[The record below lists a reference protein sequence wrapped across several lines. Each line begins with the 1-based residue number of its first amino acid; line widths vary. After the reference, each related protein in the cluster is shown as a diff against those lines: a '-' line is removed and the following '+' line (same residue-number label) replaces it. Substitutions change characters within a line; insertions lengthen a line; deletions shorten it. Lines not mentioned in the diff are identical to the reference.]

1 MPVHGT
7 ERLVLAAAPEKVFS
21 GYSGHCT
28 VGKASK
34 VVVPAQA
41 PSRCSQRMDIPAGQG
56 VGIRSHRRSVYRGDQ
71 QKVPM
76 FVSDLGRWFRLDA
89 VELNMT

>member
-7 ERLVLAAAPEKVFS
+7 ERLVLAAPEKVFS
-21 GYSGHCT
+21 GHSGHYT
-28 VGKASK
+28 VRKASSSK

-56 VGIRSHRRSVYRGDQ
+56 V
-71 QKVPM
+71 
-76 FVSDLGRWFRLDA
+76 VSAHIGEAYIMGTSGRDVCSFPI
-89 VELNMT
+89 